1 MKKFSL
7 HTGARIVLS
16 FALVLVIMATMSAV
30 AVWRLQAA
38 DQATSGLVND
48 TLAKRQLAAELL
60 AMARLNGV
68 RAAAIA
74 RSDSMEVG
82 DYFGAQLGEGDK
94 QQAALEAR
102 LAALT
107 HDGAE
112 RDLLARADAARKA
125 YLGVRAEAF
134 KMKDLGK
141 TQEVAQLADG
151 ALETTFRQ
159 YSGAQAALLDYHT
172 RQAGTV
178 AQQSHSQFVLGRA
191 LLVGLGVFALAAGG
205 VLAWLLTRGIVA
217 PLRAAVAQIVR
228 VAGGD
233 LRPVEANTRSDEIGQ
248 LLGALGA
255 MTARLAAT
263 VAQVKDGAIALDVAS
278 GEIAA
283 GNADLSRRTE
293 QQAGALEET
302 ASSIEELTS
311 AVRQNSVNAR
321 QANQV
326 ALQAS
331 SLADKGGEAVADVV
345 GTMAAISSSATR
357 IVDITA
363 VIDGIAFQT
372 NLLALNAAVEAARA
386 GEQGRGF
393 AVVAG
398 EVRTLAQRAS
408 LAAREIKDLIGESV
422 ERIEEG
428 RRLTAQAGGTMQDIV
443 AGVRKVA
450 AIIGE
455 ISVSSAEQEAGIGQI
470 NGAIGDMDAVT
481 QQNAALVEQAAA
493 SAESLHEQAAQL
505 AATVALFR
513 LSTAQPAPLKLVP
526 VLEPTG
532 QSCRGAATGPR
543 ANPSYRREMTA

>member
-1 MKKFSL
+1 MTKLRL

-30 AVWRLQAA
+30 AVWRLQTA
-38 DQATSGLVND
+38 DQATSGLVNE

-74 RSDSMEVG
+74 RSDSIEVG
-82 DYFGAQLGEGDK
+82 DYFGVQLGEGDK
-94 QQAALEAR
+94 QQAALETR
-102 LAALT
+102 IAALT
-107 HDGAE
+107 HDRAE
-112 RDLLARADAARKA
+112 QDLLAKADGARKA
-125 YLGVRAEAF
+125 YLAVRADAF

-151 ALETTFRQ
+151 AMESAFKQ
-159 YSGAQAALLDYHT
+159 YSGALAALLDHHT
-172 RQAGTV
+172 RQAGAV
-178 AQQSHSQFVLGRA
+178 AQESHSQFVLGRA
-191 LLVGLGVFALAAGG
+191 LLVGLGLFALAAGG
-205 VLAWLLTRGIVA
+205 VLARLLTHGIVA

-228 VAGGD
+228 VADGD
-233 LRPVEANTRSDEIGQ
+233 LRPVAANMRSDEIGQ
-248 LLGALGA
+248 LLDALGA

-263 VAQVKDGAIALDVAS
+263 VAQVKDGAVALDVAS

-302 ASSIEELTS
+302 ASSIEQLTA
-311 AVRQNSVNAR
+311 AVRQTSANAQ

-326 ALQAS
+326 AVQAS
-331 SLADKGGEAVADVV
+331 TLADKGGKVVADVV
-345 GTMAAISSSATR
+345 DTMAAISGSASR

-398 EVRTLAQRAS
+398 EVRNLAQRAS
-408 LAAREIKDLIGESV
+408 LAAREIKALIGESV
-422 ERIEEG
+422 DRIEDG
-428 RRLTAQAGGTMQDIV
+428 RRLTEQAGGTMLDIV

-450 AIIGE
+450 AIIGD
-455 ISVSSAEQEAGIGQI
+455 ISMSSAEQEAGIGQI

-481 QQNAALVEQAAA
+481 QQNAALVEEAAA
-493 SAESLHEQAAQL
+493 SAESLHEQAARL
-505 AATVALFR
+505 AETVAFFR
-513 LSTAQPAPLKLVP
+513 LGAAAPASVTAQRPITAPQRGGLV
-526 VLEPTG
+526 LRT
-532 QSCRGAATGPR
+532 
-543 ANPSYRREMTA
+543 